1 MSDASTERTEIVRV
15 LDLYATT
22 LDSREWVLLRE
33 VFTANAAV
41 NFGEGPTC
49 DVGEVIDAIRGFLDG
64 CGPTQHLQGNY
75 RVDIDGDTASSRC
88 YIRAFH
94 LGKDLHTG
102 ETYEMAGE
110 YIDTLVRTADG
121 WRISERSFSIFWE
134 LGNKDLLGPGSDSE
148 E

>member
-1 MSDASTERTEIVRV
+1 MADASTERTDIVRL
-15 LDLYATT
+15 LDLYATA

-41 NFGEGPTC
+41 NFGEGPTRE
-49 DVGEVIDAIRGFLDG
+49 VGEVIDTIRGFLDG

-75 RVDIDGDTASSRC
+75 RVDIDGDRATSRC

-94 LGKDLHTG
+94 LGVDRHTG
-102 ETYEMAGE
+102 TTYEMAGE
-110 YIDTLVRTADG
+110 YIDALVRTADG

-134 LGNKDLLGPGSDSE
+134 QGNRELLGSGSE
-148 E
+148 G